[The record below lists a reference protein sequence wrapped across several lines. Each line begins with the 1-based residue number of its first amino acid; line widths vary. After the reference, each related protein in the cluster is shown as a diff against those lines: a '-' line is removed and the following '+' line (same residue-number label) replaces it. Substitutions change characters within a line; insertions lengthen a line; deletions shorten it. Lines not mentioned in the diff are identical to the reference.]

1 MEICNFCHFI
11 EDIEI
16 LILHKCL
23 LSSPPRFRQLLPKSL
38 YSFGCYSNVK
48 RKFSKKYSKLFFSE
62 AVRWMKLKLC
72 IHAYD
77 ISLYK
82 VYVFLLSLS
91 HYFGCYGNLKFPFTY
106 KTKRGKLQFLP
117 FRLKFLSFDSWK

>member
-1 MEICNFCHFI
+1 MEICNFCRFI

-16 LILHKCL
+16 LFLHKCL
-23 LSSPPRFRQLLPKSL
+23 LSSPPRFRQLLSKSP

-48 RKFSKKYSKLFFSE
+48 GNFLKKKKKKKKYSKIFCSE
-62 AVRWMKLKLC
+62 AVRRMKQKLC

-82 VYVFLLSLS
+82 VYAFYCPCPTTLVAMA
-91 HYFGCYGNLKFPFTY
+91 T
-106 KTKRGKLQFLP
+106 
-117 FRLKFLSFDSWK
+117 

>member
-1 MEICNFCHFI
+1 MEICNFCRFI

-16 LILHKCL
+16 LFLHKCL
-23 LSSPPRFRQLLPKSL
+23 LSSPPHFRQLMSKSL

-48 RKFSKKYSKLFFSE
+48 GKFSKKNIQKSSE
-62 AVRWMKLKLC
+62 AIRRMKLKLC

-82 VYVFLLSLS
+82 VCVFYCPCPTTLVAMA
-91 HYFGCYGNLKFPFTY
+91 T
-106 KTKRGKLQFLP
+106 
-117 FRLKFLSFDSWK
+117 

>member
-1 MEICNFCHFI
+1 MEICNICRFI

-16 LILHKCL
+16 LFLHKCL
-23 LSSPPRFRQLLPKSL
+23 LSSPPRFRQLLSKSL

-48 RKFSKKYSKLFFSE
+48 GKFSKKFSKLFFSE
-62 AVRWMKLKLC
+62 AVRRMKLKLC

-82 VYVFLLSLS
+82 VCVF
-91 HYFGCYGNLKFPFTY
+91 YCPCPTRQLKVSID
-106 KTKRGKLQFLP
+106 L
-117 FRLKFLSFDSWK
+117 

>member
-1 MEICNFCHFI
+1 MEICNFCRFI

-16 LILHKCL
+16 LFLRKC
-23 LSSPPRFRQLLPKSL
+23 SPPRFRQLLSKSL

-48 RKFSKKYSKLFFSE
+48 GKFLKKYSKIFFSE
-62 AVRWMKLKLC
+62 AVRRMKLKLC

-82 VYVFLLSLS
+82 VCVFVVLVLLLWLLWQ
-91 HYFGCYGNLKFPFTY
+91 LKVSID
-106 KTKRGKLQFLP
+106 L
-117 FRLKFLSFDSWK
+117 